1 MRTPTPIR
9 PRGFLLLEMVLAI
22 SIFAMAATG
31 FVMAL
36 QGMSKTAAHAQM
48 ELKLTRILE
57 SALNETLSLPV
68 LQEGEMTDVA
78 GEGSIDILVRVEPLE
93 DLENEEGETLD
104 EMFRIGIR
112 ARWYEQGEWQERTIE
127 TWRYSRLYQP

>member
-1 MRTPTPIR
+1 MRTPTTNR

-36 QGMSKTAAHAQM
+36 QGMSKTAAHAQR
-48 ELKLTRILE
+48 ELKVTRILE

-68 LQEGEMTDVA
+68 LQEGELTDIA
-78 GEGSIDILVRVEPLE
+78 GEGSFDILIRIEPLE
-93 DLENEEGETLD
+93 DLENEEGETLN

-112 ARWYEQGEWQERTIE
+112 ARWYEEGEWQERAIE

>member
-1 MRTPTPIR
+1 
-9 PRGFLLLEMVLAI
+9 MVLAI

-36 QGMSKTAAHAQM
+36 QGMSQTAAHAQR
-48 ELKLTRILE
+48 ELKVTRILE

-78 GEGSIDILVRVEPLE
+78 GEGSIDILIRVEPLE
-93 DLENEEGETLD
+93 DLENEEGETLN

-112 ARWYEQGEWQERTIE
+112 ARWYEQGEWQERAIE

>member
-1 MRTPTPIR
+1 M
-9 PRGFLLLEMVLAI
+9 LLEMVLAI

-48 ELKLTRILE
+48 ELKVTRILE

>member
-1 MRTPTPIR
+1 MRTPTTNR

-36 QGMSKTAAHAQM
+36 QGMSKTAAHAQR
-48 ELKLTRILE
+48 ELKVTRILE

-68 LQEGEMTDVA
+68 LQEGELTDVA
-78 GEGSIDILVRVEPLE
+78 GEGSFDILIRIEPLE
-93 DLENEEGETLD
+93 DLENEEGETLN

-112 ARWYEQGEWQERTIE
+112 ARWYEEGEWQERAIE

>member
-36 QGMSKTAAHAQM
+36 QGMSQTAAHAQR
-48 ELKLTRILE
+48 EFKVTRILE

-78 GEGSIDILVRVEPLE
+78 GEGSIDILIRVEPLE
-93 DLENEEGETLD
+93 DLENEEGETLN

-112 ARWYEQGEWQERTIE
+112 ARWYEQGEWQERAIE

>member
-36 QGMSKTAAHAQM
+36 QGMSQTAAHAQR
-48 ELKLTRILE
+48 ELKVTRILE

-78 GEGSIDILVRVEPLE
+78 GEGSIDILIRIEPLE
-93 DLENEEGETLD
+93 DLENEEGETLN

-112 ARWYEQGEWQERTIE
+112 ARWYEQGEWQERAIE